1 MTKAI
6 EIIKMPRLHV
16 LKAIEGLTIEQLN
29 IIPAG
34 FANNIIWNL
43 GHMVAAQQGVC
54 YRRAGEATMIDE
66 DFWNT
71 FKPDSKPERF
81 YDETDLEK
89 IKELF
94 ISTLDQLELD
104 LVSKTFPNYTRFTT
118 RYGAELSSIQDA
130 VSFLPFH
137 EGFHIGYIFALK
149 RAL

>member
-6 EIIKMPRLHV
+6 EIIKQPRLHI

-29 IIPAG
+29 LIPAG

-43 GHMVAAQQGVC
+43 GHMVAAQQGLC
-54 YRRAGEATMIDE
+54 YRRAGEPTIIDE
-66 DFWNT
+66 DFWNC

-81 YDETDLEK
+81 FDETELNI

-104 LVSKTFPNYTRFTT
+104 LVSKTFSNYTGFTT
-118 RYGAELSSIQDA
+118 RYGAELSSIHDA

-149 RAL
+149 KLV